1 MKSYI
6 LITALLFLFSI
17 STKSRSTPF
26 ASNND
31 DNPTEIYFYKDS
43 LKIQSWFYKSAKNEF
58 SQIVFLLHGYPDQDK
73 DVLGL
78 GKFLSNEGF
87 NVLCLNYIGTYKSE
101 GLWDPIS
108 SIQSVEAAIDFIN
121 SEDFKR
127 KYSINSVEKTII
139 GHSFGGGMAVLG
151 SLYDSSITK
160 VISIAGGDLG
170 VLGNQILEDPDFA
183 KEHQQF
189 LDWAISDSTVSRG
202 LGGKK
207 THEIYGKTL
216 IEDFYLKDYCEQLSK
231 KDILLIGGWNDNAIK
246 VEDHILPLYRCLQQF
261 NPERLNIKAFET
273 DHSFKNV
280 NMELKQKVL
289 EWIKKE

>member
-1 MKSYI
+1 MKIYI
-6 LITALLFLFSI
+6 LITALLFSFSI
-17 STKSRSTPF
+17 SSEIRSNQI
-26 ASNND
+26 ASD
-31 DNPTEIYFYKDS
+31 DDDTPTEIYFYKDS
-43 LKIQSWFYKSAKNEF
+43 LKIQGWFYKSAKNEL
-58 SQIVFLLHGYPDQDK
+58 SPIVILLHGYPDQDK

-78 GKFLSNEGF
+78 GKFLSIEGF

-101 GLWDPIS
+101 GLWDPVS

-127 KYSINSVEKTII
+127 KYTVDPVGKTII

-170 VLGNQILEDPDFA
+170 VLGNQISEDPDFA

-189 LDWAISDSTVSRG
+189 LDRAISDSTVSRS

-207 THEIYGKTL
+207 IHEIYGKIL
-216 IEDFYLKDYCEQLSK
+216 IEDFNLKDYCEQLSK
-231 KDILLIGGWNDNAIK
+231 KNILLIGGWNDYAIK
-246 VEDHILPLYRCLQQF
+246 VEDHMLPLYRCLQQS

-273 DHSFKNV
+273 DHSFNSV
-280 NMELKQKVL
+280 IMELKQKVL
-289 EWIKKE
+289 EWIKE

>member
-1 MKSYI
+1 MKLFK
-6 LITALLFLFSI
+6 LIIALLFLFSI
-17 STKSRSTPF
+17 SSKGRTISI

-43 LKIQSWFYKSAKNEF
+43 LKIQSWFYKSTKKE
-58 SQIVFLLHGYPDQDK
+58 SSPIVFLLHGYPDQDK

-78 GKFLSNEGF
+78 GKFLSDEGF
-87 NVLCLNYIGTYKSE
+87 NVLCINYIGTYKSE

-108 SIQSVEAAIDFIN
+108 SIQSVEAAIDFVN

-127 KYSINSVEKTII
+127 KFTINSVEKTII

-170 VLGNQILEDPDFA
+170 VLGNQILEDPEFA
-183 KEHQQF
+183 KGHQQF

-207 THEIYGKTL
+207 THEIYGKII
-216 IEDFYLKDYCEQLSK
+216 IEDFNLKDYCDQLSQK
-231 KDILLIGGWNDNAIK
+231 NILLIGGWNDDAIK
-246 VEDHILPLYRCLQQF
+246 VEDHMLPLYRCLQQF
-261 NPERLNIKAFET
+261 DPERLNIKAFET
-273 DHSFKNV
+273 DHSFRSV
-280 NMELKQKVL
+280 NLELKQKVL
-289 EWIKKE
+289 EWIKE